1 MAVGAQALPS
11 RYSRVEK
18 IATGG
23 MGEIY
28 VAHDD
33 VLGRKVAIKL
43 LAERYARDEAIRRRF
58 TREALA
64 AARLS
69 GHPHI
74 VTIFDVGDANGRPF
88 IVMEYLAGGTLADR
102 ARREPVDRDQA
113 VEWLRQAAEALDDA
127 HAAGIVHRDV
137 KPANLLLNERG

>member
-11 RYSRVEK
+11 RYTNAEK

-28 VAHDD
+28 LAEDE

-43 LAERYARDEAIRRRF
+43 LAERFARDEAVRRRF

-69 GHPHI
+69 GHPNI
-74 VTIFDVGDANGRPF
+74 VTIFDVGEADERPF
-88 IVMEYLAGGTLADR
+88 IVMEYLPGGTLADR
-102 ARREPVDRDQA
+102 ARSGAVRREQA
-113 VEWLRQAAEALDDA
+113 IEWLEQAADALDGA
-127 HAAGIVHRDV
+127 HEHG
-137 KPANLLLNERG
+137 

>member
-18 IATGG
+18 IASGG

-69 GHPHI
+69 GHPNI
-74 VTIFDVGDANGRPF
+74 VTIFDVGEADERPF
-88 IVMEYLAGGTLADR
+88 IVMEYLPGGTLADR
-102 ARREPVDRDQA
+102 ARSGAVRREQA
-113 VEWLRQAAEALDDA
+113 IEWLEQAADALDGA
-127 HAAGIVHRDV
+127 HEH
-137 KPANLLLNERG
+137 